1 VQLQGGI
8 HPLLNLK
15 AERAPSRLPVSYR
28 LARLALQY
36 DEDEKIMD
44 SLFTPITV
52 CVLWTIKTIVCEYVK
67 IFPYV

>member
-15 AERAPSRLPVSYR
+15 AEHAPSRLPVSYR

-36 DEDEKIMD
+36 DKDEKLWSHCLRR
-44 SLFTPITV
+44 SL
-52 CVLWTIKTIVCEYVK
+52 YVFCGLLK
-67 IFPYV
+67 QSSANM